1 MSENTAISQSEAV
14 AWFAE
19 IFETAESEI
28 SADTQREDIEGWDS
42 MGVLTLMAELDDRF
56 SIILSQDELENIN
69 SISNLLDVLKKYDVL
84 ADT

>member
-19 IFETAESEI
+19 IFETTESEI